1 MSSQVQSHS
10 TCHYLSRDRYSVAN
24 RRYRGQWQLLST
36 LLAGTIALSMTL
48 PAVAKDFEDKH
59 MREINQGANDNY
71 AGDEYSNP
79 ALRPEIMP
87 GPEKPMQSPQDGSP
101 SPNYSTGAST
111 GTQDSSD
118 PPPTRASSSTGTL
131 LQATASVTDM
141 VCHAEMMT
149 SSPLSRYR
157 GEQLSFFR
165 VSIRNTGQ
173 GPVLVLGRETQSDST
188 GGAVKAI
195 GAGDLEKK
203 DNTLLSPHQKAL
215 VAAVGIGTA
224 GLASSIFYEV
234 MTPSENR
241 NRNRGI
247 ALGRDRGRH
256 EVEGEHLGTRLIM
269 PGDET
274 SGWVAFNN
282 PSTLKPQEVQIPIMF
297 PPYTGVSATLKIPVV
312 GTVDVPPDV
321 RVPTTTPN

>member
-10 TCHYLSRDRYSVAN
+10 TCRYLSRDRYSLP
-24 RRYRGQWQLLST
+24 RRYRGQWQLPST
-36 LLAGTIALSMTL
+36 LLAATIALSMTL
-48 PAVAKDFEDKH
+48 PAVAKDFDDKH
-59 MREINQGANDNY
+59 MREMNQGANDNY

-79 ALRPEIMP
+79 ALRPAIVP

-101 SPNYSTGAST
+101 APNYSTPPAA
-111 GTQDSSD
+111 QSS
-118 PPPTRASSSTGTL
+118 GTL
-131 LQATASVTDM
+131 LQANASVTDM
-141 VCHAEMMT
+141 VCHAETMT
-149 SSPLSRYR
+149 SSPLSRYQ
-157 GEQLSFFR
+157 GEQLVFFR
-165 VSIRNTGQ
+165 VSIKNTGQ
-173 GPVLVLGRETQSDST
+173 GPVLVLGRETQSDSSA
-188 GGAVKAI
+188 GAVKAI

-203 DNTLLSPHQKAL
+203 DNTLLTPHQKAL

-224 GLASSIFYEV
+224 GLASSIFYEI

-241 NRNRGI
+241 DRNRGI

-282 PSTLKPQEVQIPIMF
+282 PATLKPQEVLIPIMF